1 MAIVFKSG
9 SLNLLEPRKPV
20 QACTL
25 IALPCN
31 TLYYTTLYYTVNL
44 KLVTS
49 FAAVDLRYIAS
60 AIPTLT
66 GRKQFGRRNWTA
78 LLSRGLQKARTKPTP
93 VLISPSPSC
102 GGIFVHEMEPS
113 HIPSCVTTRRQLSC
127 AGHDQSQRR
136 ATQPRTE
143 IEERRVHGLSISTFC
158 CIIFFKP
165 AYMCCPVLNA
175 YMQPNS
181 ELTRTSLDEAL
192 VCRGTSLHVSLYTFR
207 SPRIYWRSLQFY
219 PHSGLIYVLYIIV
232 WLRCFKLTARCIV

>member
-1 MAIVFKSG
+1 VAIVFKSG
-9 SLNLLEPRKPV
+9 SLNHLEPRGPV

-25 IALPCN
+25 IALPCKALYY
-31 TLYYTTLYYTVNL
+31 TLYYTILYCTVLDYTILYYIILCYIMLYCNSEVGNI
-44 KLVTS
+44 VS
-49 FAAVDLRYIAS
+49 YIRAAVDLRNRAS

-66 GRKQFGRRNWTA
+66 GSKQFGRRYWTA

-93 VLISPSPSC
+93 VLISPTPWC

-143 IEERRVHGLSISTFC
+143 REERRVHGLSTSTFC

-165 AYMCCPVLNA
+165 AYMCCPVLTLLCNQTVNRPGLA
-175 YMQPNS
+175 Q
-181 ELTRTSLDEAL
+181 TR
-192 VCRGTSLHVSLYTFR
+192 
-207 SPRIYWRSLQFY
+207 P
-219 PHSGLIYVLYIIV
+219 
-232 WLRCFKLTARCIV
+232 

>member
-1 MAIVFKSG
+1 MFYY
-9 SLNLLEPRKPV
+9 
-20 QACTL
+20 
-25 IALPCN
+25 N
-31 TLYYTTLYYTVNL
+31 TILYYTILYYTILYYTILYYTILYYTILYYTILYYTILYYTILYYTILYCNSEVGNI
-44 KLVTS
+44 VS
-49 FAAVDLRYIAS
+49 HIRAAVDLRYIAS

-93 VLISPSPSC
+93 VLISPSPWC

-143 IEERRVHGLSISTFC
+143 MEERRVHGLRISTFC

-165 AYMCCPVLNA
+165 AYMCCLVLTLLCN
-175 YMQPNS
+175 QTVN
-181 ELTRTSLDEAL
+181 
-192 VCRGTSLHVSLYTFR
+192 
-207 SPRIYWRSLQFY
+207 
-219 PHSGLIYVLYIIV
+219 
-232 WLRCFKLTARCIV
+232 